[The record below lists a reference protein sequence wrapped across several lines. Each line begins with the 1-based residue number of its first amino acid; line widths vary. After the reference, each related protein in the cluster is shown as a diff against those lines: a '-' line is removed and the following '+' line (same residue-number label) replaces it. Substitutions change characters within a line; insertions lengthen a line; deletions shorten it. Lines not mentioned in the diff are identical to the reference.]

1 MLIFNQTLFSKTR
14 HIFNLNLQ
22 EFVNLYQLNIKHR
35 KVHQINNTY
44 IEIKNANLNILNK
57 LYIELFVLNTGGNHI
72 PSKEEYLNLTKVMK
86 KRFPKPTIYE
96 IPKLNI

>member
-22 EFVNLYQLNIKHR
+22 EFANLYQLNIKHR
-35 KVHQINNTY
+35 KVHQINNSY
-44 IEIKNANLNILNK
+44 IEMEKANLKKLN
-57 LYIELFVLNTGGNHI
+57 IELFVLNTGGNHK
-72 PSKEEYLNLTKVMK
+72 PSKKQNINLLNVMK

-96 IPKLNI
+96 ITNANLP